1 MSKRVSLN
9 SIKFDFTNERAG
21 ITIHDSIEKFRF
33 TLDETP
39 HDHMYGGRNADP
51 LDERHSSPL
60 PGRADLPFSIS
71 AWVNLA
77 DNTVNEYS
85 SICSKWGDGP
95 APNQHGAKEY
105 LFAIAKK
112 NRGGPIK
119 TRLLFGLYD
128 DPSNTGTQNRFE
140 SLNEFPMNQWVHVVA
155 TYGANFD
162 NDNNVTDIVMYQ
174 DGIELINNQ
183 DGVYSISE
191 NYEAMPALNDS
202 FSPLTIGNIANRTG
216 GRAYMPFRGQLADI
230 CIFNKKLSHE
240 EVTEIYNGG
249 KVKDMTEFS
258 NQDCLMA
265 WWKMGDDI
273 DNSGPDG
280 ILEYIEGRHNGTLHT
295 AATIVSSPELASDSE
310 QDKSIV
316 NRSDRKASGRPR
328 NIMNKRQSFIHGGVS
343 GTMPTQLPTQE
354 SDGFLAANQKI
365 LHTFWKA
372 AAGAGKTHNIKAF
385 GFNYAS
391 GKWAPLRDING
402 NLIELTTTES
412 PVNTYRLFEISGVDK
427 VYFQQSGDAL
437 VESDL
442 FSAAVSS
449 I

>member
-39 HDHMYGGRNADP
+39 HDHMYGGRTADP
-51 LDERHSSPL
+51 LDERHTSPL

-77 DNTVNEYS
+77 DNTLMEYS
-85 SICSKWGDGP
+85 SICSKWGDGT
-95 APNQHGAKEY
+95 APDQHGAKEY
-105 LFAIAKK
+105 LFSIVKK
-112 NRGGPIK
+112 NRAGSTK

-128 DPSNTGTQNRFE
+128 DPSGTGTQNRFE
-140 SLNEFPMNQWVHVVA
+140 SLKEFPMNQWVHVVA

-162 NDNNVTDIVMYQ
+162 NDNNITDIVMYQ

-216 GRAYMPFRGQLADI
+216 DNPYMPFRGQLADV
-230 CIFNKKLSHE
+230 CIFNKKLSQK

-249 KVKDMTEFS
+249 QVKDMAKFS
-258 NQDCLMA
+258 NPDSLIA
-265 WWKMGDDI
+265 WWKMGDDL

-280 ILEYIEGRHNGTLHT
+280 ILEYVEGKHNGTLHT
-295 AATIVSSPELASDSE
+295 AATIVSSPELTSDRE
-310 QDKSIV
+310 QSDNIV
-316 NRSDRKASGRPR
+316 VRADRKANGRPR
-328 NIMNKRQSFIHGGVS
+328 NISINRQSFIHGGVS
-343 GTMPTQLPTQE
+343 GAMPTQLPTQE
-354 SDGFLAANQKI
+354 SDGFFAANQKI
-365 LHTFWKA
+365 LHAFWKA
-372 AAGAGKTHNIKAF
+372 TAGVGKTHNIKAF
-385 GFNYAS
+385 GFSYAS
-391 GKWAPLRDING
+391 GKWAPLNDING
-402 NLIELTTTES
+402 NPIELTTTDNA
-412 PVNTYRLFEISGVDK
+412 VNTYRLFEISGVDK
-427 VYFQQSGDAL
+427 VYFQQSGDPL

-449 I
+449 M